1 MVAAETLGPDAL
13 RERVKIYGTDLDEEA
28 LTQARQA
35 RYSSKQVE
43 GVPPELL
50 ERYFERNGDNYMFS
64 KELRRSV
71 IFGPHNLIRDAPIP
85 RIDLLVCRNTL
96 MYLNSETQAQVL
108 ARFSFALR
116 DGGYLMLGKAE
127 MLLAHSDLFTS
138 VDLRR
143 RVFRKVPGATLRE
156 RLMVLTDAGE
166 RPVGSQRAREERIR
180 DAPLETSPEAQLAVD
195 SAGYLAVA
203 NGRARALFN
212 LKPDDIG
219 RPFQHLEVSYR
230 PLELRSKIQQVY
242 VERRPSQVHQVE
254 WPMPP
259 ARSSSWRCSSCP

>member
-1 MVAAETLGPDAL
+1 
-13 RERVKIYGTDLDEEA
+13 
-28 LTQARQA
+28 
-35 RYSSKQVE
+35 VE

-50 ERYFERNGDNYMFS
+50 ERYFDHNGDNYMFS

-96 MYLNSETQAQVL
+96 MYLNAETQSQVL

-116 DGGYLMLGKAE
+116 EGGYLLLGKAE

-138 VDLRR
+138 VDLKR

-166 RPVGSQRAREERIR
+166 RPVGSQRAREERILPAAGAALQDPAGLPR
-180 DAPLETSPEAQLAVD
+180 PAPLPGRRGRVADAFGRGRPPG
-195 SAGYLAVA
+195 SAG
-203 NGRARALFN
+203 
-212 LKPDDIG
+212 
-219 RPFQHLEVSYR
+219 RPAA
-230 PLELRSKIQQVY
+230 
-242 VERRPSQVHQVE
+242 RRPAGA
-254 WPMPP
+254 
-259 ARSSSWRCSSCP
+259 ARGQYQLRRRDPVAPL